1 MAEERY
7 ERRLPRQTRNI
18 LAVQPQPSPMVGG
31 GGGGGGQF
39 ERQIGVVKH
48 SLYKFIGNGNFRL
61 HELEEVISDVERIIN
76 DRQGGRRPNAETDP

>member
-1 MAEERY
+1 MKDER
-7 ERRLPRQTRNI
+7 LNDFLARQEISWQFNLSRAPW
-18 LAVQPQPSPMVGG
+18 LG